1 MTLQGRKR
9 GWLGV
14 VAASLLV
21 VSACTASSGGSGDSQ
36 TVFDLS
42 VGTCFDAG
50 PDDTGPLTEVT
61 VVACDRTHDYQVYL
75 VTELDF
81 GDGQPTPTTEVMS
94 QRARQECSDEFV
106 RYVGVPYRDSE
117 LFARYVVPSESAWER
132 GDRTVICLLYD
143 PQGPMTGS
151 QREGSS

>member
-1 MTLQGRKR
+1 MKLQGRRR
-9 GWLGV
+9 GWWGA
-14 VAASLLV
+14 VAAALAV
-21 VSACTASSGGSGDSQ
+21 VSACTASPGDDGDPQ

-42 VGTCFDAG
+42 VGTCFDAAS
-50 PDDTGPLTEVT
+50 DDTAPLTQVT
-61 VVACDRTHDYQVYL
+61 VVACDRAHDYQVYL

-81 GDGQPTPTTEVMS
+81 GGGQQTPTTDVMS
-94 QRARQECSDEFV
+94 QRARQQCADQFV
-106 RYVGVPYRDSE
+106 RYVGVPYRDSQ

-151 QREGSS
+151 QRDGSS